1 MDGMLFNPK
10 SWPLLGLLA
19 VVAMAG
25 TGCQSAQPVSVRRLV
40 NHQAMVDFSGLKSP
54 EHFDVVKAEAAVP
67 ASWPAQAVKRGP
79 MYTDMQWRSPSG
91 TAAVGV
97 AHVRMPLPLS
107 ARTLVWFAKSQYS
120 KQSDDGR
127 LIGQWTDSLGRWWFE
142 AENNK
147 YHVRGYALVR
157 GFNAWIVYFGSKAGY
172 PPDMAELSLAAR
184 CVETFIPDPKRPTRA
199 PSPQLVDDDASAKTA
214 AAN

>member
-19 VVAMAG
+19 VLSLGGV
-25 TGCQSAQPVSVRRLV
+25 GCQSAQPVSVRRLV

-54 EHFDVVKAEAAVP
+54 EHFQIVKAEAAVP

-91 TAAVGV
+91 SMAVGV
-97 AHVRMPLPLS
+97 AHVKMPLPLS
-107 ARTLVWFAKSQYS
+107 ARGLLWFAKGHYA

-127 LIGQWTDSLGRWWFE
+127 VTGQWVDGLGRTWFE
-142 AENNK
+142 AETNK
-147 YHVRGYALVR
+147 YRVR
-157 GFNAWIVYFGSKAGY
+157 GFILTKGFEAWIVYNGFKTTI
-172 PPDMAELSLAAR
+172 PTDVAELSLGAR
-184 CVETFIPDPKRPTRA
+184 ALETIVPA
-199 PSPQLVDDDASAKTA
+199 PNGRRSFASVP
-214 AAN
+214 ND